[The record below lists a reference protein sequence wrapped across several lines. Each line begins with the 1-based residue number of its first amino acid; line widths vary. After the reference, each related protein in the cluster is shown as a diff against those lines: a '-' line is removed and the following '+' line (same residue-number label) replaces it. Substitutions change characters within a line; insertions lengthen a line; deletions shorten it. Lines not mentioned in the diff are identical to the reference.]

1 MQDLLPGRA
10 PRGETRDL
18 SAVQATQDDE
28 VRITDYVQAVAG
40 WHVHGVVAHGGAPR
54 LNVANAVPDTP
65 PRSDRDKRRCSNI
78 LGMAAMLQAMLSISA
93 ATVLSRATGYARWM
107 AQAAVLGTTL
117 VADAYTV
124 SIILPSLVY
133 ELFLGGILYSIFIP
147 VLVDRM
153 TTYGEEDARRLTNAL
168 FTLVLPGMAALALV
182 GIVFAEPFVTLF
194 TDWGAAKELSPA
206 EAERTVDLAVFFF
219 RIFAVQMLFYGVSTI
234 ATGVLQAHRRFFL
247 PTFAPVLNNLM
258 VIASFAL
265 YAVLV
270 GVDPT
275 LALYVL
281 AGGVTVGTA
290 IMALALVPTMWNL
303 GYRPRP
309 QLGHPALVPTA
320 KLAGPMVVLVAASV
334 AFQAFSVYL
343 ATQFQAVAQL
353 NYAFAVFSLPYG
365 VLVVAIATALMP
377 ELSERHARGD
387 DEGYRDTFSFGLR
400 TMVFVVVPSAV
411 GMIALANPIIGL
423 LYERGRFD
431 AQDTRA
437 VATLLVAYSVG
448 LLGYSAYF
456 FLVRAFYSR
465 QNTKTPALLNVAIF
479 LLFAALAY
487 TLSRLLEVLGV
498 VLALSIAYAVLAA
511 LGLLA
516 TRREIKRI
524 DGRRLLR
531 STAKALV
538 AGAVMY
544 AVASGGAM
552 VLGTGSD
559 AVGRVLVLAVIGG
572 ASLAAYLGVAYALK
586 TEELKS
592 AVALLRR
599 RRAA

>member
-1 MQDLLPGRA
+1 
-10 PRGETRDL
+10 
-18 SAVQATQDDE
+18 
-28 VRITDYVQAVAG
+28 
-40 WHVHGVVAHGGAPR
+40 
-54 LNVANAVPDTP
+54 
-65 PRSDRDKRRCSNI
+65 
-78 LGMAAMLQAMLSISA
+78 MAAILRAMLSISA

-107 AQAAVLGTTL
+107 AQAAVLGTAL

-124 SIILPSLVY
+124 AIVLPSLIY

-147 VLVDRM
+147 VLVERM
-153 TTYGEEDARRLTNAL
+153 TTHGEDDARSLTNAL
-168 FTLVLPGMAALALV
+168 FTLVLPVMAALALV

-194 TDWGAAKELSPA
+194 TDWGAAQKLSPA
-206 EAERTVDLAVFFF
+206 EAERTVDLAVLFF

-247 PTFAPVLNNLM
+247 PTFAPVLNNLF
-258 VIASFAL
+258 VIASFAA

-270 GVDPT
+270 GIDRT

-290 IMALALVPTMWNL
+290 IMALALVPTMWGL

-309 QLGHPALVPTA
+309 QLGHPALLPTA
-320 KLAGPMVVLVAASV
+320 KLAGPMVILVAASV
-334 AFQAFSVYL
+334 AFQAFGVYL
-343 ATQFQAVAQL
+343 ATQFEAVAEL

-365 VLVVAIATALMP
+365 VFVVAIATALMP

-411 GMIALANPIIGL
+411 GMVALANPIIGL
-423 LYERGRFD
+423 LYQRGNFD

-437 VATLLVAYSVG
+437 VSTLLVVYSAG

-479 LLFAALAY
+479 LLYAALAY
-487 TLSRLLEVLGV
+487 ALSRVFGVVGV
-498 VLALSIAYAVLAA
+498 VLALSIAYAVLAV

-516 TRREIKRI
+516 TRREIKRL

-531 STAKALV
+531 STAKVLV
-538 AGAVMY
+538 AGAAMY
-544 AVASGGAM
+544 VVARGGTTL
-552 VLGTGSD
+552 LGTGSD
-559 AVGRVLVLAVIGG
+559 ALERALILAVIGNV
-572 ASLAAYLGVAYALK
+572 SLAAYLAVAYALK

-592 AVALLRR
+592 AVGLLRR
-599 RRAA
+599 RAA